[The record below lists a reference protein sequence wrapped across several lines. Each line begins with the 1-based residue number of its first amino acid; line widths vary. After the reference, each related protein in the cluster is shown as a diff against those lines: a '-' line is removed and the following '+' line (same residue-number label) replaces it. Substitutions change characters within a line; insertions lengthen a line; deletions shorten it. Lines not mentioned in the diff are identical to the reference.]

1 MKTYSVCVVML
12 ALALTA
18 ALFLAVGAS
27 PAFAGDGGSMM
38 LAATGLSTF
47 AAAGGGRMIMSAAER
62 RSGRFLRGPGHT
74 ASTHTKTAAELAKET
89 ADVFNSLKCRLED
102 VEQKAARGGSGGRA
116 EPSWGQQVADSDE
129 VKAMSAI
136 KTSQPARARIEVKSI
151 TSGTASAGAMAEAMR
166 DPTVNAL
173 PGRLPRIRDLL
184 NGINTNSG
192 SVEYVDQTARTNNAA
207 PVAEAALKPESDYTW
222 ELANLP
228 MRTIAHW
235 TKASVQVLDD
245 APQLSSIIDGELRYG
260 LALAEDVQ
268 LLNGSGV
275 GVNLNGLITNSTAY
289 AAEFAPAGENMIDKI
304 GLAILQVGLAEFLAN
319 GIVIHPTDWM
329 RMRMLKDADGKYIL
343 GDPQAPVPPSLFGLP
358 VVPTTAMTVDK
369 FLVGDFMRAATLYD
383 RQAPTVALS
392 TEDGDN
398 FVKNM
403 VTIRCE
409 SRLGLAI
416 KQPLALSYGDFGNV
430 A

>member
-1 MKTYSVCVVML
+1 MPENIEVLLKSHTDAVEQKMTETG
-12 ALALTA
+12 AL
-18 ALFLAVGAS
+18 V
-27 PAFAGDGGSMM
+27 
-38 LAATGLSTF
+38 TGV
-47 AAAGGGRMIMSAAER
+47 
-62 RSGRFLRGPGHT
+62 
-74 ASTHTKTAAELAKET
+74 
-89 ADVFNSLKCRLED
+89 DCRLKD
-102 VEQKAARGGSGGRA
+102 VEQKLARGSSGGGSGA
-116 EPSWGQQVADSDE
+116 EPSWGQQVAESEE
-129 VKAMSAI
+129 VRGMSEV
-136 KTSQPARARIEVKSI
+136 KTSQPARVRIEVKAT
-151 TSGTASAGAMAEAMR
+151 TSAADSGGALAPAMR
-166 DPTVNAL
+166 DPSINTIA
-173 PGRLPRIRDLL
+173 GRVPRIRDLL
-184 NGINTNSG
+184 NTVNTNSG
-192 SVEYVDQTARTNNAA
+192 SVEYVEQTARTNAAA
-207 PVAEAALKPESDYTW
+207 PVAEATTKPESNYTW

-260 LALAEDVQ
+260 LALAEDLQ
-268 LLNGSGV
+268 LLNGSGS
-275 GVNLNGLITNSTAY
+275 GANLNGLITNSTTY
-289 AAEFAPAGENMIDKI
+289 DPEFAPSGENMIDKI

-329 RMRMLKDADGKYIL
+329 RMRMLKDGDGKYIL

-416 KQPLALSYGDFGNV
+416 KQPLALSYGDFGNIT
-430 A
+430 